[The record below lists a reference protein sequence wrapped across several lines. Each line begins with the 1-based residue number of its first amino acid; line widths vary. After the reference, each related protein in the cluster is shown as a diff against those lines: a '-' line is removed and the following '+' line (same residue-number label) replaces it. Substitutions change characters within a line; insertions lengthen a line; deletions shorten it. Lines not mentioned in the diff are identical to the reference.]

1 MSSLFTTNVEEQQPV
16 KYPTNTLKKTT
27 DTMSSKTKGSGRWGT
42 KFNEGVQAFQ
52 VRNPS
57 GEVYPH
63 TFETKE
69 DAKAF
74 IQQEKER
81 AEDVSASTSSER
93 DDEAG
98 LHDDGFGGE
107 ILRKPA
113 VSLKDRFKHKKPRP
127 RRRKPPG
134 LALYEAQVQEVLDPN
149 HSACPSYH
157 DLLQR
162 AQQKLEEKFP
172 NLKKKKTLRCP
183 PPILR
188 PYNGHKRAM
197 FVNASQICR
206 LLNRPIAHLELFLA
220 EELATTT
227 FHVDETKKKLQ
238 NQFSGVL
245 ILKYRMNKS
254 AEGNISKVLMK
265 YIAEYVRCPSCQ
277 GFNSD
282 MVKNKQFRT
291 SMLRC
296 KDCHAEMYLKDIK
309 RGFRAKTRQDKIA
322 ARIKASYMGR

>member
-1 MSSLFTTNVEEQQPV
+1 MN
-16 KYPTNTLKKTT
+16 KTT
-27 DTMSSKTKGSGRWGT
+27 DTMSKPTKRSGRWGT
-42 KFNEGVQAFQ
+42 KFNPRLRAFQ
-52 VRNPS
+52 VRNPR
-57 GEVYPH
+57 GEVCPD

-74 IQQEKER
+74 IQQEKDR
-81 AEDVSASTSSER
+81 AYNVTAAWSASSS
-93 DDEAG
+93 DEAG

-107 ILRKPA
+107 ILRKPVMSA
-113 VSLKDRFKHKKPRP
+113 EDRFKHKKPRP
-127 RRRKPPG
+127 KRLTPPG
-134 LALYEAQVQEVLDPN
+134 LALYEAQIQDTLDPN

-162 AQQKLEEKFP
+162 AHKKLEEKFP

-188 PYNGHKRAM
+188 PYNGHKRAT

-227 FHVDETKKKLQ
+227 FHVDETRKKLQ
-238 NQFSGVL
+238 DEFSGVL
-245 ILKYRMNKS
+245 ILKYRMNKA
-254 AEGNISKVLMK
+254 AEGNINKVLMK
-265 YIAEYVRCPSCQ
+265 YITEYVRCPSCQ

>member
-1 MSSLFTTNVEEQQPV
+1 MG
-16 KYPTNTLKKTT
+16 
-27 DTMSSKTKGSGRWGT
+27 KTKGNGRWGT
-42 KFNEGVQAFQ
+42 KFNQELQAFQ
-52 VRNPS
+52 VRSPC

-63 TFETKE
+63 TFGTKE

-74 IQQEKER
+74 IQKEKDR
-81 AEDVSASTSSER
+81 AEMNVSASSSES
-93 DDEAG
+93 DEAG

-113 VSLKDRFKHKKPRP
+113 ASVKDRFKHKKPRP
-127 RRRKPPG
+127 RRVQAPG
-134 LALYEAQVQEVLDPN
+134 AAAYEAQIQDTLDPD
-149 HSACPSYH
+149 HDACPSYH

-162 AQQKLEEKFP
+162 AHRKLEEKFP
-172 NLKKKKTLRCP
+172 NLKRKKTLRCP

-197 FVNASQICR
+197 FVNASQICK

-227 FHVDETKKKLQ
+227 FHVDETRKKLQ
-238 NQFSGVL
+238 NEFSGVL

-265 YIAEYVRCPSCQ
+265 YIAEYVRCPACQ

-282 MVKNKQFRT
+282 MIKNKQFRG